1 MIRIEFNADPVI
13 TALSNLSAEM
23 SDLSDPMAEIAE
35 ALLAS
40 TEDRIEQGISP
51 DGSAFAPRSQATLDA
66 YAAKK
71 PPVLSKGGP
80 LVLTGTMSSQI
91 ATASGADFAEV
102 GSNAVQAAMMQF
114 GGSRSEFPNL
124 WGNIPAR
131 PFLGLSDDDEAA
143 IVEIVEDWLIDLF
156 ARGN

>member
-1 MIRIEFNADPVI
+1 MP
-13 TALSNLSAEM
+13 
-23 SDLSDPMAEIAE
+23 
-35 ALLAS
+35 
-40 TEDRIEQGISP
+40 
-51 DGSAFAPRSQATLDA
+51 
-66 YAAKK
+66 
-71 PPVLSKGGP
+71 KGGP

-91 ATASGADFAEV
+91 ATASGKDFAEV

-131 PFLGLSDDDEAA
+131 PFLGLSEDDETA